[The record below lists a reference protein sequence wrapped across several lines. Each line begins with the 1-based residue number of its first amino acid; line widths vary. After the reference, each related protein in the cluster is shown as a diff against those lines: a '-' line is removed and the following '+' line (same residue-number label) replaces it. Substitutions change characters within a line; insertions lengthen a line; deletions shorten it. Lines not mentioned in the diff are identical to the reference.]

1 MKPIVEICC
10 GSYSDALAAW
20 KAGATRIELNSALSL
35 GGLTPSL
42 ATLKMTKQN
51 TDLKV
56 ITMIR
61 PRGAGFCY
69 DEEEYEVMKQDAKI
83 MLENG
88 ADGLAFGFL
97 DASGH
102 IDQKRTQEFV
112 ELIHAYHKEAV
123 FHRAFD
129 CVDDPFQ
136 AIEILIQL
144 GVDRLLTSG
153 LKAKAIDAL
162 ELLEKLQQRYG
173 QDIEIL
179 QKTKVQQVH
188 SSCKDWVEDASTIAK
203 DVSFAYAPAPHEK
216 DYEIVSQ
223 KLVENILQQL

>member
-51 TDLKV
+51 TGLKV

-88 ADGLAFGFL
+88 ADGLAFGF
-97 DASGH
+97 
-102 IDQKRTQEFV
+102 
-112 ELIHAYHKEAV
+112 
-123 FHRAFD
+123 
-129 CVDDPFQ
+129 
-136 AIEILIQL
+136 
-144 GVDRLLTSG
+144 
-153 LKAKAIDAL
+153 
-162 ELLEKLQQRYG
+162 
-173 QDIEIL
+173 
-179 QKTKVQQVH
+179 
-188 SSCKDWVEDASTIAK
+188 
-203 DVSFAYAPAPHEK
+203 
-216 DYEIVSQ
+216 
-223 KLVENILQQL
+223 